1 MLASSSNSATN
12 PAATESTTASRASPA
27 IPLAP
32 VLSAA
37 SFRRAADAPARTV
50 LEAGAYRLV
59 TSGRV
64 AIALALR
71 EIGVKA
77 GDTVLVPAYH
87 SPSMIPPVLWRGA
100 APVFYR
106 VTAHA
111 RVDLEDLAANIGPET
126 RAVMVTHYFGF
137 AQDMAPI
144 RALCDAR
151 GIALIEDCA
160 HAFIGEHAGRP
171 LGSWGDYA
179 IASSMKFLPIYEGGA
194 LVSNR
199 HDLKNVTLRSAGAGF
214 EAKVALNS
222 LERGFAHGRL
232 PAVRAA
238 LWLPLRAKAA
248 LWSMLKRGSKTP
260 KPALAPASS
269 DSSFDFDPRWLDKRS
284 SLFARALLRAASPA
298 RVQALRR
305 RNYQRL
311 DEALRGLPG
320 VRALH
325 PRLPD
330 DACPWVFPLLAD
342 EPDALFSRLKAAGV
356 PLTRFGHPL
365 WQGMDAETCPNAA
378 MLLRRVLSL
387 PCHQELRE
395 EELGWLVETV
405 RREVL
410 A

>member
-1 MLASSSNSATN
+1 MLASPSAT
-12 PAATESTTASRASPA
+12 RPA

-32 VLSAA
+32 VLSAS
-37 SFRRAADAPARTV
+37 SFRRAAHALGTTRTV
-50 LEAGAYRLV
+50 LDAGASRLV

-71 EIGVKA
+71 ELKIGV

-100 APVFYR
+100 TPVFYR
-106 VTAHA
+106 VRPDAG
-111 RVDLEDLAANIGPET
+111 VDLDDLAAQIDTGT

-179 IASSMKFLPIYEGGA
+179 IASSMKFFPIYEGGA
-194 LVSNR
+194 LVSAR
-199 HDLKNVTLRSAGAGF
+199 HSLDPVQVHSAGAGF
-214 EAKVALNS
+214 EIKAALNS
-222 LERGFAHGRL
+222 LERGFAYGRL
-232 PAVRAA
+232 PAVQAA
-238 LWLPLRAKAA
+238 LWLPLRAKSA
-248 LWSMLKRGSKTP
+248 LWGLLKRGRKGP
-260 KPALAPASS
+260 VKALAPDSS
-269 DSSFDFDPRWLDKRS
+269 DSSFNFDPRWLDKRS
-284 SLFARALLRAASPA
+284 SLFARTLLKLAAPA

-305 RNYQRL
+305 RHYARL

-320 VRALH
+320 VRPLH
-325 PRLPD
+325 ARLPD
-330 DACPWVFPLLAD
+330 GACPWVFPLLAD
-342 EPDALFSRLKAAGV
+342 EPEALFARLKAAGV
-356 PLTRFGHPL
+356 PLTRFAYPL
-365 WQGMDAETCPNAA
+365 WQGVDADTCPNAA
-378 MLLRRVLSL
+378 MLSRRVLAL

-395 EELGWLVETV
+395 GEVDWLIETV
-405 RREVL
+405 RKAVP

>member
-1 MLASSSNSATN
+1 MLASSSNSASN
-12 PAATESTTASRASPA
+12 TASTGSTNASCAGPA

-32 VLSAA
+32 VLSAS

-50 LEAGAYRLV
+50 LDAGAYRLV

-71 EIGVKA
+71 ELGIKA

-100 APVFYR
+100 TPVFYR
-106 VTAHA
+106 VAPDA
-111 RVDLEDLAANIGPET
+111 RVDLEDLAKKIGPGT

-137 AQDMAPI
+137 PQDMAPI

-179 IASSMKFLPIYEGGA
+179 IASSMKFFPIYEGGA
-194 LVSNR
+194 LVSSR
-199 HDLKNVTLRSAGAGF
+199 HDLDKVTLRSAGSGF

-248 LWSMLKRGSKTP
+248 LWGMLKRGRKTQA
-260 KPALAPASS
+260 PALAPASS

-284 SLFARALLRAASPA
+284 SLFSRALLRAASPA

-305 RNYQRL
+305 RHYQRL

-330 DACPWVFPLLAD
+330 GACPWVFPLLAD
-342 EPDALFSRLKAAGV
+342 EPEALFARLKARGV
-356 PLTRFGHPL
+356 PLTRFAYPL

-378 MLLRRVLSL
+378 MLSRRVLAL
-387 PCHQELRE
+387 PCHQELRA
-395 EELGWLVETV
+395 EELDWMVETV
-405 RREVL
+405 RKEVL